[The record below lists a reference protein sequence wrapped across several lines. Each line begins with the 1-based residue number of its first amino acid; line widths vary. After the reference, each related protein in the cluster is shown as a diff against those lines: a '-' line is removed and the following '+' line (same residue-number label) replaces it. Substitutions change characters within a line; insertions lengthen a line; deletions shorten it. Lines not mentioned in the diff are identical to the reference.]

1 MTAFLR
7 IFEQRLDGGRGASH
21 EDIWGNNVPYREKP
35 QCKIGRRKAT
45 TRGDRDKFRNVTRG
59 QVI

>member
-1 MTAFLR
+1 M
-7 IFEQRLDGGRGASH
+7 FEQRLDGGREASH

-45 TRGDRDKFRNVTRG
+45 TRGNRDKFRNVTRG